1 MTYFGF
7 LAFFLGIPIVTL
19 IGMEIV
25 DRRHGRDLPERLQN
39 WPAYAAIA
47 LHVLLAVVYTT
58 PWDNYLVATRVWW
71 YDPNLVTNIVI
82 GWVPI
87 EEYTFFVLQPIL
99 GGLWLLFLA
108 RRIKVAHGGSL
119 RPWLRLVSVALLGI
133 IWLASVIILAVRWQP
148 GTYLGLELAWALL
161 PIMLQLGFG
170 ADILWRYRNL
180 VFWTLVPLTLYL
192 SAADSLAI
200 GWETWTISPTQSTGV
215 FIGNL
220 PVEEF
225 VFFLL
230 TNILI
235 SFGITL
241 ILAEESHERLATIGK
256 RLSLIGNR

>member
-7 LAFFLGIPIVTL
+7 LALFLGIPIATL
-19 IGMEIV
+19 IGIEIY
-25 DRRHGRDLPERLQN
+25 DKRHGRPLPARLQN
-39 WPAYAAIA
+39 WPAYAAIF
-47 LHVLLAVVYTT
+47 LHVVLALVYTT

-71 YDPNLVTNIVI
+71 YDPSLVTGFVI

-87 EEYTFFVLQPIL
+87 EEYTFFILQPIL

-108 RRIKVAHGGSL
+108 RRIRVAAEGELRPSL
-119 RPWLRLVSVALLGI
+119 RWFTMVALGVV
-133 IWLASVIILAVRWQP
+133 WLTAVIILVGRWQP

-161 PIMLQLGFG
+161 PIMLQFGFG
-170 ADILWRYRNL
+170 ADILWRYRKL

-200 GWETWTISPTQSTGV
+200 GWETWTINPAQSTGIL
-215 FIGNL
+215 IGNL
-220 PVEEF
+220 PVEEL

-230 TNILI
+230 TNTLI

-241 ILAEESHERLATIGK
+241 ILAEESHARLAVLGK
-256 RLSLIGNR
+256 RLSLKGS